1 MTIYKQSGLK
11 LLAVV
16 CAFCSVLLAACGGGG
31 SGSSGAAS
39 PKVLAAGTT
48 TTLAANSEYLV
59 PSGAIIDGPNDTTL
73 TINGSSNTINVAAGS
88 LVTVPASATGAATN
102 QIDTITSGAAV
113 AAPTPTISVIA
124 GSATSNTT
132 PVDGTGTAAVF
143 WGGGNMVLDPVS
155 GNLFVSDVSS
165 LRQVTMAG
173 QVTTL
178 DRTDDWNGLAV
189 DASGN
194 IYGSAEVNTNPNY
207 PFLVKRTPSGA
218 IQTLVPSAAVTS
230 PTISL
235 SSIAMDASGNIYGA
249 DTQNRQIIRI
259 TPAGAISVF
268 AGSGANGSAD
278 GAAAA
283 ASFADPTG
291 LAFDPAGNL
300 WVADHGNGVREIS
313 PAGAV
318 TTVMPA
324 PSVSTITVDRTGNV
338 YASSGFSLIRIDTT
352 GKQFTYNF
360 ITQAQG
366 SNFPGALAT
375 DSSGALYMETRGLG
389 AQILK
394 ITFK

>member
-1 MTIYKQSGLK
+1 MTIFKRSGLK
-11 LLAVV
+11 LLSVV
-16 CAFCSVLLAACGGGG
+16 FAFCSVLLAACGGG

-59 PSGAIIDGPNDTTL
+59 PSGAIISGPNNTTL

-88 LVTVPASATGAATN
+88 VVTVPATATGAATN
-102 QIDTITSGAAV
+102 QVDTETSASATT
-113 AAPTPTISVIA
+113 APTPTVSVIA
-124 GSATSNTT
+124 GSATTNTT
-132 PVDGTGTAAVF
+132 PVDGAGTAAVF
-143 WGGGNMVLDPVS
+143 RGGGNMVFDPVS
-155 GNLFVSDVSS
+155 GNLFVSDIAS
-165 LRQVTMAG
+165 LRQVTTAG

-178 DRTDDWNGLAV
+178 DRTDDWTGLAV

-194 IYGSAEVNTNPNY
+194 LYGSSEISTAPQY
-207 PFLVKRTPSGA
+207 PFLVKRTPAGA
-218 IQTLVPSAAVTS
+218 IQTLISANTTGPA
-230 PTISL
+230 ISL
-235 SSIAMDASGNIYGA
+235 SSIVVDASGNIYGA

-278 GAAAA
+278 GAAAV

-324 PSVSTITVDRTGNV
+324 PSVSTITVDRIGNV
-338 YASSGFSLIRIDTT
+338 YASSGFNLIRIDTT
-352 GKQFTYNF
+352 GKQFTYYL
-360 ITQAQG
+360 IVAAQG

-375 DSSGALYMETRGLG
+375 DSSGALYMETVGQG